1 MPSRHIPKLEIDEG
15 HRLYF
20 FSRKVVLMEKRKG
33 KWVSVIANKFASD
46 ILDSPIVSDGL
57 REKIKQKLE
66 QFS

>member
-1 MPSRHIPKLEIDEG
+1 MPRRHIPKLEIDKG

-20 FSRKVVLMEKRKG
+20 FSRKVVLREKKE
-33 KWVSVIANKFASD
+33 KIWVTTVVSKFVSD
-46 ILDSPIVSDGL
+46 ILDSPAITNDL